1 MAKFGL
7 HITGFVL
14 LQHDNCYVVTV
25 TAWFAVA
32 WALV

>member
-14 LQHDNCYVVTV
+14 LQHDSSYYSGRSLP
-25 TAWFAVA
+25 